1 MLRVLLP
8 TGLFAGFVAAVIYSL
23 AQFFTTIPLIHQ
35 AERYEV
41 AAEAG
46 HGHGGEEAT
55 AGHRHGGEEAE
66 AWAPA
71 DGLERS
77 LFTALSN
84 IVAGVGF
91 AFVLVAAMII
101 SGGRVDGRRGLLWG
115 LAGFAVFAFAPAVG
129 LPPELPASAAAD
141 LGWRQAWWW
150 GTVVA
155 TALGLGLLVFT
166 GNKLLK
172 AAGIAVLLLPH
183 LIGAPHP
190 AGGEAGASP
199 PELAAHF
206 AVMSLATAA
215 VFWLVLGWTTGSLY
229 QRFQQS

>member
-8 TGLFAGFVAAVIYSL
+8 TGLFAGFIAAVVYSL
-23 AQFFTTIPLIHQ
+23 AQYFTTIPLIYQ

-46 HGHGGEEAT
+46 HSHSDEEAT
-55 AGHRHGGEEAE
+55 VGQGHTNTVTD

-91 AFVLVAAMII
+91 AFVLAAAMTF
-101 SGGRVDGRRGLLWG
+101 SGGQVDGRRGVLWG

-141 LGWRQAWWW
+141 LGMRQIWWW

-155 TALGLGLLVFT
+155 TAIGLGLLVFA

-172 AAGIAVLLLPH
+172 AAGIVVLLLPH

-190 AGGEAGASP
+190 AGGEVGASP
-199 PELAAHF
+199 PELAAQF
-206 AVMSLATAA
+206 AVLSLATAA

-229 QRFQQS
+229 RRFQQS